1 MLEMTT
7 SDSVLCLEDVHR
19 YDRKCY
25 LIAEQSGLLKHNSNR
40 LIFLNDFNLW
50 HFLRGK
56 NCFKS
61 KLNMQNSPMLKVC
74 VCIS

>member
-7 SDSVLCLEDVHR
+7 SDSVLCLEDVQR

-25 LIAEQSGLLKHNSNR
+25 LIAEQSGLLKHNS
-40 LIFLNDFNLW
+40 IFLNDFNLW

-56 NCFKS
+56 FF
-61 KLNMQNSPMLKVC
+61 LNQSLICKIVRC
-74 VCIS
+74 

>member
-7 SDSVLCLEDVHR
+7 SDSVLCLEDVQR

-25 LIAEQSGLLKHNSNR
+25 LIAEQSGLLKHNS
-40 LIFLNDFNLW
+40 IFLNV
-50 HFLRGK
+50 FLFMAFFKRK
-56 NCFKS
+56 IFFKS